1 MEEVSA
7 RGVGVV
13 DDQGERLRVAPGA
26 PVQRSG
32 TIAFAPSQ
40 VKRAGILAPA
50 LKAELV
56 SVNVDDAADTEAAAT
71 PTRAS
76 RTAIETAAAWR

>member
-13 DDQGERLRVAPGA
+13 DDQGERFGALGA

-76 RTAIETAAAWR
+76 TTAIETAAAWR